1 MTRDTAPKK
10 PAPSDW
16 HPADVI
22 AAIRKAGWSLQ
33 QLAFAHGYTSR
44 TALAN
49 ALHKPY
55 PKAEAIIAGTLGV
68 PPQTIWPSR
77 YNTDGTTNRSSGGR
91 PMRPANAQPSTA
103 LRAVPKP
110 KAAA

>member
-1 MTRDTAPKK
+1 MTTANAPKK
-10 PAPSDW
+10 PAPRDW

-22 AAIRKAGWSLQ
+22 AAIRKKGWSLQ
-33 QLAFAHGYTSR
+33 QLAFAHGYSSR

-68 PPQTIWPSR
+68 PPQSIWPSR
-77 YNTDGTTNRSSGGR
+77 YNPDGTTNRTSGAR
-91 PMRPANAQPSTA
+91 PLRPANAQPSTA
-103 LRAVPKP
+103 LRANP
-110 KAAA
+110 KAVA